1 MLLGQHTLRLGERGA
16 EDARTVLEEPP
27 SDVRGA
33 LLQAPQLRLRRVYF
47 PFCRFE
53 RGARL
58 SGYARRRRRGS
69 VKSGEGLR
77 RITDF
82 DFCCEFPLE
91 GADPRGQDRV
101 FLQKKKKSGKWLICG
116 VRMRTIPI
124 TITEMVTMEVR
135 PLSELRNSISID

>member
-1 MLLGQHTLRLGERGA
+1 M
-16 EDARTVLEEPP
+16 LEEPP

-47 PFCRFE
+47 PFCCLE

-69 VKSGEGLR
+69 VESGEGLR

-91 GADPRGQDRV
+91 GADSRGQDRV
-101 FLQKKKKSGKWLICG
+101 FLQKKKKSGKWLNLW
-116 VRMRTIPI
+116 RSYEDDPI